1 MSRASKEVSD
11 EQMAKTET
19 RGDNEYFVSITYI
32 TISYQTNHLQIQNNS
47 LWNQESNENLGNK

>member
-1 MSRASKEVSD
+1 MPTMSRASKEVSD

-32 TISYQTNHLQIQNNS
+32 TISYQTNH
-47 LWNQESNENLGNK
+47 